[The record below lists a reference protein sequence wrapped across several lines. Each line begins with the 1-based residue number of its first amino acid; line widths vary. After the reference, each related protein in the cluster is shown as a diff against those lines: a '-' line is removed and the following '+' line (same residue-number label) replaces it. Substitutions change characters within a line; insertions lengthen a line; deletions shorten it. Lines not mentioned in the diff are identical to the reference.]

1 MPLLPKEPEI
11 HPETL
16 FDIPAAEARWWV
28 AHVRSRQ
35 EKSVAR
41 ELLRAG
47 TGYYLPQTEQVKR
60 RGGRTFRSYL
70 PLFSG
75 YLFVR
80 GSAEEVEPA
89 RRHDAVVRVIEVP
102 DQALLHDELAQLRQL
117 QLAGAS
123 LIPVVDYVPGD
134 HVRIREGVFAGYTGV
149 VARVKGRERLVLQ
162 ISMIR
167 QLVAVEIDREHL
179 RRL

>member
-16 FDIPAAEARWWV
+16 FDVPPAQAPWWV

-47 TGYYLPQTEQVKR
+47 VGYYIPQTEQVKR

-75 YLFVR
+75 YVFLR
-80 GSAEEVEPA
+80 GTAEELGPA

-102 DQALLHDELAQLRQL
+102 DQPLLHEELSQIRRL

-123 LIPVVDYVPGD
+123 LIPVVEYVPGD
-134 HVRIREGVFAGYTGV
+134 RVRIRDGVFAGYTGV
-149 VARVKGRERLVLQ
+149 VTRVKGRERLVLTV
-162 ISMIR
+162 SLLR
-167 QLVAVEIDREHL
+167 QSVAVEIDREHL
-179 RRL
+179 RPM